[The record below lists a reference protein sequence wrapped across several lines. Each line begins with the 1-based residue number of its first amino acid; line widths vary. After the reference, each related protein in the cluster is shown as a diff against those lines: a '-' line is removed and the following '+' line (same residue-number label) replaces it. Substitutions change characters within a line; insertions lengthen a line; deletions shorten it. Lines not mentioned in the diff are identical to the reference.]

1 MAPQKKVT
9 TTPIGFAGFDRSAMG
24 FWHEL
29 AVEMNKDWFTANKE
43 RYETL
48 WVQPMTALMRDV
60 AAKLATPYKAIGLAE
75 PKVMR
80 IHRDVRF
87 SKDPSPYKTHIG
99 AVISV
104 AGKGMAQGG
113 NAAMYLHLGLEE
125 EFAGVGCYMF
135 DAAKLAKWR
144 KQVAGKNGAEL
155 AKIVAGLR
163 GKGYEVGGH
172 DDLKKVPKPYD
183 AEHPR
188 AELLRMKGI
197 TGGFAQ
203 IPKGLIHKRGL
214 TDWLVEHGRA
224 MVPLIRWLHTHVG

>member
-1 MAPQKKVT
+1 MAKRKPAAT
-9 TTPIGFAGFDRSAMG
+9 TTESFAGFDKSAMG

-29 AVEMNKDWFTANKE
+29 AAEMNKEWFAENKQ

-48 WVQPMTALMRDV
+48 WVQPMSALMREV
-60 AAKLATPYKAIGLAE
+60 GAKLAKSYGSITLAD

-99 AVISV
+99 AVIAV
-104 AGKGMAQGG
+104 AGKGLAQGG
-113 NAAMYLHLGLEE
+113 NAAMYMHLGIDE

-135 DAAKLAKWR
+135 DPAKLAKWR
-144 KQVAGKNGAEL
+144 KQVAGKSGEEL
-155 AKIVAGLR
+155 AKIVGKLR
-163 GKGYEVGGH
+163 GKGYVVGGH

-183 AEHPR
+183 ADHPR
-188 AELLRMKGI
+188 GELLRMKGL
-197 TGGFAQ
+197 TGGFPS
-203 IPKGLIHKRGL
+203 IPKGLIHKAGM

-224 MVPLIRWLHTHVG
+224 MVPLITWLQAHVG